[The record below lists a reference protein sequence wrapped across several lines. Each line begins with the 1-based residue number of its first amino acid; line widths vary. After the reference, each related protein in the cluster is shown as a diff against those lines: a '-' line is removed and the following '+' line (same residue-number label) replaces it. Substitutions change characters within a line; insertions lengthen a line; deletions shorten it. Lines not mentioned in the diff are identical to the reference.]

1 MYRRRTGCGVM
12 VESEDWT
19 EGDAGRGDGGEVVAA
34 DEGQCVEEK
43 VEECVAVAQL
53 LKKNA

>member
-1 MYRRRTGCGVM
+1 MDGRRR
-12 VESEDWT
+12 W
-19 EGDAGRGDGGEVVAA
+19 ARRWRPEVVAA